1 MSGILSGL
9 EAFGLGNLSNMEVYE
24 KEAEKEKK
32 AAETVAQHKVTEEE
46 LIFDKTYTCPVCDKI
61 FKAKNVKAGKVK
73 LVAMDSDLR
82 PKYQGMDSLK
92 YDAVACPSCGYTALN
107 RFFNYMTSVQ
117 AKLIREN
124 ISQNFRGLPQ
134 EGEIYS
140 YDEAIARHK
149 LALVNTIVK
158 RSKLSEKAYTCLKTA
173 WLIRG
178 KCETMPAET
187 PDYVNVKKELQA
199 EETEF
204 LKNAYEGFQEAFS
217 KEMFPMCGMDENT
230 CTYLVGELARRL
242 GHYEEASR
250 WISRVLTARDAN
262 ERIKAKARE
271 AKEMITAAVKG
282 NTTGKA

>member
-1 MSGILSGL
+1 MGGILSGL

-73 LVAMDSDLR
+73 LIAMDSDLR

-92 YDAVACPSCGYTALN
+92 YDAVVCPNCGYTALN

-187 PDYVNVKKELQA
+187 PDYVNVKKDLQA
-199 EETEF
+199 EENEF

-250 WISRVLTARDAN
+250 WISKVLIARDAN

-271 AKEMITAAVKG
+271 AKELIAAAMKQ
-282 NTTGKA
+282 KQ

>member
-1 MSGILSGL
+1 MGGILSGL

-24 KEAEKEKK
+24 KEEEQSKK
-32 AAETVAQHKVTEEE
+32 QAETVVAHKVSEEE
-46 LIFDKTYTCPVCDKI
+46 LIFDKTYTCPVCDKV

-73 LVAMDSDLR
+73 LIAMDSDLR

-92 YDAVACPSCGYTALN
+92 YDAVACPNCGFAALN

-178 KCETMPAET
+178 KYETMPAET
-187 PDYVNVKKELQA
+187 PDYVNVKKALQT
-199 EETEF
+199 EEMEF

-250 WISRVLTARDAN
+250 WISKVLIARDAN

-271 AKEMITAAVKG
+271 AKELITAAMKP
-282 NTTGKA
+282 KQ

>member
-1 MSGILSGL
+1 MGGILSGL

-73 LVAMDSDLR
+73 LIAMDSDLR

-92 YDAVACPSCGYTALN
+92 YDAVACPNCGYTALN

-187 PDYVNVKKELQA
+187 SDYVNVKKELQA
-199 EETEF
+199 EENEF

-250 WISRVLTARDAN
+250 WISKVLIARDAN

-271 AKEMITAAVKG
+271 AKELIAAAMKQ
-282 NTTGKA
+282 KQ

>member
-1 MSGILSGL
+1 MAGILSGL
-9 EAFGLGNLSNMEVYE
+9 EAFGLGNLSKMEVYE
-24 KEAEKEKK
+24 KEEEKEKK
-32 AAETVAQHKVTEEE
+32 GAQGEAAHHHTVSEVE
-46 LIFDKTYTCPVCDKI
+46 LIFDKTYTCPVCDKM

-73 LVAMDSDLR
+73 LNSMDSDLR
-82 PKYQGMDSLK
+82 PKYQAMDSLK
-92 YDAVACPSCGYTALN
+92 YDAVVCPSCGYAALN

-117 AKLIREN
+117 AKLIKEN
-124 ISQNFRGLPQ
+124 ISANFRGLPQ

-140 YDEAIARHK
+140 YDDAIARHK

-158 RSKLSEKAYTCLKTA
+158 HSKLSEKAYTCLKTA
-173 WLIRG
+173 WLLRG
-178 KCETMPAET
+178 KSETLPAET
-187 PDYVNVKKELQA
+187 PDYVNVKKTLQA

-271 AKEMITAAVKG
+271 AKEQITAAL
-282 NTTGKA
+282 KARQ

>member
-1 MSGILSGL
+1 MAGILSGL
-9 EAFGLGNLSNMEVYE
+9 EAFGLGKLSKMEVYE
-24 KEAEKEKK
+24 KEEEKEKEKK
-32 AAETVAQHKVTEEE
+32 GAEGEAAHHTVSEIE
-46 LIFDKTYTCPVCDKI
+46 LIFDKSYTCPVCDKM

-73 LVAMDSDLR
+73 LNSMDSDLR
-82 PKYQGMDSLK
+82 PKYQSMDSLK
-92 YDAVACPSCGYTALN
+92 YDAVVCPNCGYAALN

-117 AKLIREN
+117 AKLIKEN
-124 ISQNFRGLPQ
+124 ISSSFRGLPQ
-134 EGEIYS
+134 EGEVYS
-140 YDEAIARHK
+140 YDDAIARHK

-173 WLIRG
+173 WLLRG
-178 KCETMPAET
+178 KCEALPAET
-187 PDYVNVKKELQA
+187 PDYANVKKALQEEEL
-199 EETEF
+199 EF

-271 AKEMITAAVKG
+271 AKEMITAAL
-282 NTTGKA
+282 KAKQ

>member
-1 MSGILSGL
+1 M
-9 EAFGLGNLSNMEVYE
+9 
-24 KEAEKEKK
+24 
-32 AAETVAQHKVTEEE
+32 
-46 LIFDKTYTCPVCDKI
+46 

-73 LVAMDSDLR
+73 LNSMDSDLR
-82 PKYQGMDSLK
+82 PKYQAMDSLK
-92 YDAVACPSCGYTALN
+92 YDAVVCPNCGYAALN

-117 AKLIREN
+117 AKLIKEN
-124 ISQNFRGLPQ
+124 ISSSFRGLPQ
-134 EGEIYS
+134 EGEVYS
-140 YDEAIARHK
+140 YDDAIARHK

-173 WLIRG
+173 WLLRG
-178 KCETMPAET
+178 KCEALPAET
-187 PDYVNVKKELQA
+187 PDYANVKKALQEEEL
-199 EETEF
+199 EF

-271 AKEMITAAVKG
+271 AKEMITAAL
-282 NTTGKA
+282 KAKQ

>member
-1 MSGILSGL
+1 MAGILSGL
-9 EAFGLGNLSNMEVYE
+9 EAFGLGKLSKMEVYE
-24 KEAEKEKK
+24 KEEEKEKK
-32 AAETVAQHKVTEEE
+32 GAEADTAHHTVSEVE
-46 LIFDKTYTCPVCDKI
+46 LIFDKSYTCPVCDKM

-73 LVAMDSDLR
+73 LNSMDSDLR
-82 PKYQGMDSLK
+82 PKYQSMDSLK
-92 YDAVACPSCGYTALN
+92 YDAVVCPNCGYAALN

-117 AKLIREN
+117 AKLIKEN
-124 ISQNFRGLPQ
+124 ISASFRGLPQ
-134 EGEIYS
+134 EGEVYS
-140 YDEAIARHK
+140 YDDAIARHK

-173 WLIRG
+173 WLLRG
-178 KCETMPAET
+178 KCEALPAET
-187 PDYVNVKKELQA
+187 PDYMNVKKALQEEEL
-199 EETEF
+199 EF

-271 AKEMITAAVKG
+271 AKDMIAAALKS
-282 NTTGKA
+282 KQ

>member
-1 MSGILSGL
+1 MAGILSGL
-9 EAFGLGNLSNMEVYE
+9 EAFGLGKLSKMEVYE
-24 KEAEKEKK
+24 KEEEKEKK
-32 AAETVAQHKVTEEE
+32 GAEADTAHHTVSEVE
-46 LIFDKTYTCPVCDKI
+46 LIFDKSYTCPVCDKM

-73 LVAMDSDLR
+73 LNSMDSDLR
-82 PKYQGMDSLK
+82 PKYQSMDSLK
-92 YDAVACPSCGYTALN
+92 YDAVVCPNCGYAALN

-117 AKLIREN
+117 AKLIKEN
-124 ISQNFRGLPQ
+124 ISASFRGLPQ
-134 EGEIYS
+134 EGEVYS
-140 YDEAIARHK
+140 YDDAIARHK

-173 WLIRG
+173 WLLRG
-178 KCETMPAET
+178 KCETLPAET
-187 PDYVNVKKELQA
+187 PDYMNVKKALQEEEL
-199 EETEF
+199 EF

-271 AKEMITAAVKG
+271 AKDMIAAALKS
-282 NTTGKA
+282 KQ

>member
-1 MSGILSGL
+1 MAGILSGL
-9 EAFGLGNLSNMEVYE
+9 EAFGLGNLSKMEVYE
-24 KEAEKEKK
+24 KEEEQSKK
-32 AAETVAQHKVTEEE
+32 NSETEAVHPKVSEED

-73 LVAMDSDLR
+73 LNSMDSDLR
-82 PKYQGMDSLK
+82 PRYQMMDSLK
-92 YDAVACPSCGYTALN
+92 YDAVACPNCGYAALN
-107 RFFNYMTSVQ
+107 RFFSYMTSVQ

-124 ISQNFRGLPQ
+124 ISLSFRGLPE
-134 EGEIYS
+134 EGAVYS

-178 KCETMPAET
+178 KYETLPAET
-187 PDYVNVKKELQA
+187 PDFLNVKKALQ
-199 EETEF
+199 EEEMEF

-242 GHYEEASR
+242 GEYEAASR

-271 AKEMITAAVKG
+271 AKELITAAMK
-282 NTTGKA
+282 K

>member
-1 MSGILSGL
+1 MGGILSGL

-73 LVAMDSDLR
+73 LIAMDSDLR

-92 YDAVACPSCGYTALN
+92 YDAVACPNCGYTALN

-178 KCETMPAET
+178 KGETMPAET

-199 EETEF
+199 EENEF

-250 WISRVLTARDAN
+250 WISKVLIARDAN

-271 AKEMITAAVKG
+271 AKELIAAAMKQ
-282 NTTGKA
+282 KQ

>member
-1 MSGILSGL
+1 MGGILSGL

-24 KEAEKEKK
+24 KEEEQSRK
-32 AAETVAQHKVTEEE
+32 AAETAVQHKVTEAE
-46 LIFDKTYTCPVCDKI
+46 LIFDKTYTCPVCDKV

-73 LVAMDSDLR
+73 LIAMDSDLR

-92 YDAVACPSCGYTALN
+92 YDAVACPNCGFAALN

-124 ISQNFRGLPQ
+124 ISQSFRGLPQ

-178 KCETMPAET
+178 KYETMPAET
-187 PDYVNVKKELQA
+187 PDYVNVKKALQT
-199 EETEF
+199 EEMEF

-242 GHYEEASR
+242 GHYDEASR

-271 AKEMITAAVKG
+271 AKELITAAL
-282 NTTGKA
+282 KAK

>member
-1 MSGILSGL
+1 MGGILSGL

-73 LVAMDSDLR
+73 LIAMDSDLR

-92 YDAVACPSCGYTALN
+92 YDAVACPNCGYTALN

-199 EETEF
+199 EENEF
-204 LKNAYEGFQEAFS
+204 LKNACEGFQEAFS

-250 WISRVLTARDAN
+250 WISKVLIARDAN

-271 AKEMITAAVKG
+271 AKELIAVAMKQ
-282 NTTGKA
+282 KQ

>member
-1 MSGILSGL
+1 MAGILSGL
-9 EAFGLGNLSNMEVYE
+9 EAFGLGKLSKMEVYE
-24 KEAEKEKK
+24 KEEEKEKK
-32 AAETVAQHKVTEEE
+32 GAEADTAHHTVSEVE
-46 LIFDKTYTCPVCDKI
+46 LIFDKSYTCPVCDKM

-73 LVAMDSDLR
+73 LNSMDSDLR
-82 PKYQGMDSLK
+82 PKYQSMDSLK
-92 YDAVACPSCGYTALN
+92 YDAVVCPNCGYAALN

-117 AKLIREN
+117 AKLIKEN
-124 ISQNFRGLPQ
+124 ISASFRGLPQ
-134 EGEIYS
+134 EGEVYS
-140 YDEAIARHK
+140 YDDAIARHK

-173 WLIRG
+173 WLLRG
-178 KCETMPAET
+178 KCETLPAET
-187 PDYVNVKKELQA
+187 PDYMNVKKALQEEEL
-199 EETEF
+199 EF

-271 AKEMITAAVKG
+271 AKELIAAALKS
-282 NTTGKA
+282 KQ

>member
-1 MSGILSGL
+1 MAGILSGL
-9 EAFGLGNLSNMEVYE
+9 EAFGLGKLSKMEVYE
-24 KEAEKEKK
+24 KEEEKEKK
-32 AAETVAQHKVTEEE
+32 SAEGQGAHHTVSEVE
-46 LIFDKTYTCPVCDKI
+46 LIFDKSYTCPVCDKM

-73 LVAMDSDLR
+73 LNSMDSDLR
-82 PKYQGMDSLK
+82 PKYQSMDSLK
-92 YDAVACPSCGYTALN
+92 YDAVVCPNCGYAALN

-117 AKLIREN
+117 AKLIKEN
-124 ISQNFRGLPQ
+124 ISASFRGLPA
-134 EGEIYS
+134 EGEVYS
-140 YDEAIARHK
+140 YDDAIARHK

-173 WLIRG
+173 WLLRG
-178 KCETMPAET
+178 KCETLPAET
-187 PDYVNVKKELQA
+187 PDYVNVKKALQEEEL
-199 EETEF
+199 EF

-242 GHYEEASR
+242 GHYDEASR

-271 AKEMITAAVKG
+271 AKELITAAL
-282 NTTGKA
+282 KAK

>member
-1 MSGILSGL
+1 MGGILSGL

-73 LVAMDSDLR
+73 LIAMDSDLR

-92 YDAVACPSCGYTALN
+92 YDAVACPNCGYTALN

-187 PDYVNVKKELQA
+187 TDYVNVKKELQA
-199 EETEF
+199 EENEF

-250 WISRVLTARDAN
+250 WISKVLIARDAN

-271 AKEMITAAVKG
+271 AKELIAAAMKQ
-282 NTTGKA
+282 KQ